1 LIISFFQATT
11 EKLLDL
17 LVDEHQ
23 LNDDLNYVQDFLL
36 TYRTFIDNPLV
47 ITTKLLEYFDQNI
60 RSTSCEHI
68 ARVVLSW
75 VNNHFNDFETNMDL
89 YEFLETFDDRLQN
102 HETEVKELLFCF
114 VFIIDFDFVA
124 NSFVEIFDK
133 FSLLYKSNGS
143 NDNNDTFDTR
153 RCAEF

>member
-1 LIISFFQATT
+1 
-11 EKLLDL
+11 
-17 LVDEHQ
+17 
-23 LNDDLNYVQDFLL
+23 
-36 TYRTFIDNPLV
+36 
-47 ITTKLLEYFDQNI
+47 
-60 RSTSCEHI
+60 
-68 ARVVLSW
+68 
-75 VNNHFNDFETNMDL
+75 MDL

-133 FSLLYKSNGS
+133 FSLFYKSNDS